1 MRGFHHA
8 CQIRRM
14 RAAPLVLVLLL
25 TPGACALAAER
36 PAGKA
41 PAAAKAPPA
50 RPGPAPAPLD
60 PRRLLPLVEVAG
72 KEPGAGLVEPLA
84 GALVVRYVELRPGGE
99 ADVTAAALAGAG
111 VDRADLR
118 PLAVKN
124 LKGLLPGVG
133 LEGRDGLYML
143 SAGGEYEASLLLVED
158 LWRGEEIAPK
168 VKGEVV
174 VAVPARDLLLVTGSL
189 DEAGL
194 GKLRALV
201 QRVLAEGTSTLSGD
215 LLVWR
220 GGRFVPFQAP

>member
-25 TPGACALAAER
+25 TPGASALAAER

-50 RPGPAPAPLD
+50 RPGPAPSPLD

-99 ADVTAAALAGAG
+99 ADVTAAALAAAG

-194 GKLRALV
+194 GKLRTLV